1 MIRKISY
8 ITLLVDEQERALDF
22 YTEKMGF
29 EKHPE
34 NVVNKAAR
42 WLVVSP
48 KGQTDFG
55 LILQRADTDEK
66 KAAIG
71 NQGGGGVLMVVQ
83 TNDCVKTHK
92 ELKSKGVEFEGAPQE
107 RPWGMEVIFKDLYG
121 NRFNLLQPKGW
132 S

>member
-1 MIRKISY
+1 MIRKINY
-8 ITLLVDEQERALDF
+8 IILLVDEQERALDF

-29 EKHPE
+29 EQHPE
-34 NVVNKAAR
+34 NTLNKAAR
-42 WLVVSP
+42 WVVVAP
-48 KGQTDFG
+48 KGPSDFG

-71 NQGGGGVLMVVQ
+71 LQAGGGVLMIVQ

-92 ELKSKGVEFEGAPQE
+92 DLKSKGIEFEGTPQE
-107 RPWGMEVIFKDLYG
+107 RPWGMEVVFKDLYG
-121 NRFNLLQPKGW
+121 NRFTLLQPKGW